1 MSGWMIALPRPLR
14 AATLFLGNLF
24 AAVVGTTMIDT
35 GITSGILG
43 WATLS
48 TMRGH
53 CLAEDL
59 LSAMVASAL
68 GYFAYYKL
76 KSDSAMW
83 VWVVGLCWFGQQVLR
98 NLTEIDRMYFI
109 ESSYPDVTPTMKMF
123 DTWVSYTPPFVR
135 TVFYSAGA
143 FSCFLRSPLP
153 NPDRQGGDVSPNC

>member
-1 MSGWMIALPRPLR
+1 MIALPRPLR

-43 WATLS
+43 RATLS

-59 LSAMVASAL
+59 VSAIVASGL

-76 KSDSAMW
+76 KSASAMW
-83 VWVVGLCWFGQQVLR
+83 VWVVGFCWFGQQVLR

-109 ESSYPDVTPTMKMF
+109 ESSYRGVTPTMKM
-123 DTWVSYTPPFVR
+123 VR
-135 TVFYSAGA
+135 HMGLLHVT
-143 FSCFLRSPLP
+143 LP
-153 NPDRQGGDVSPNC
+153 THRLLLSRRLPVLPAVAPTEP